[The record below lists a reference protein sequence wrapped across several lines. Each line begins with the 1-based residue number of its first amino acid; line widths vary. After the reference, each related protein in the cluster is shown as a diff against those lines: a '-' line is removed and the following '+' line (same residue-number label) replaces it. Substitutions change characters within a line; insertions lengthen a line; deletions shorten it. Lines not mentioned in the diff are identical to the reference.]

1 MWIINGHVPG
11 LGNIDWQH
19 SEVNWDKEEGVKV
32 ILTFSYF
39 MGQYNR
45 SQTIKKVERSLEV
58 NEIPWITTGQ
68 KEWVFD
74 LDKLK
79 ESFPNLS
86 VMEWFKGKVYLE
98 PEFESKKSNI
108 KTFYDS
114 ILSFYITP
122 EDLKGYDILIEPP
135 IEINESL
142 ERFKRDY
149 PDPTK
154 VAFIMMQFGKTNAH
168 QEIVKAIR
176 KVLISHGIEGVRAD
190 DLWYHD
196 DLFSNVMTY
205 MYGCGMGIAVF
216 ERIEEDE
223 FNPNVSLEVGYMF
236 ALKKPVC
243 LLKDKTQKTL
253 HSDLVS
259 KLYKSFDPQDPINS
273 IPIEISKWLK
283 DKQIIESL

>member
-1 MWIINGHVPG
+1 MWIINGYV
-11 LGNIDWQH
+11 LGHGDINWQH
-19 SEVNWDKEEGVKV
+19 GEVNWDNEEGLKI
-32 ILTFSYF
+32 ILTISDF

-45 SQTIKKVERSLEV
+45 SQTIKKVERSLK
-58 NEIPWITTGQ
+58 NDIPWITTGR

-79 ESFPNLS
+79 EAFPDLS
-86 VMEWFKGKVYLE
+86 VIEWFKGKVYIE
-98 PEFESKKSNI
+98 PEFESKKGRI
-108 KTFYDS
+108 KTFYES

-122 EDLKGYDILIEPP
+122 EDLRGCDILIEPP

-154 VAFIMMQFGKTNAH
+154 VAFIMMQFGKTDAH
-168 QEIVKAIR
+168 EEIVKAIR
-176 KVLISHGIEGVRAD
+176 NVLSSHGIEGVRAD
-190 DLWYHD
+190 DREYHD
-196 DLFSNVMTY
+196 DLFPNVTTY
-205 MYGCGMGIAVF
+205 MYGCGVGIAVF

-243 LLKDKTQKTL
+243 LLKDKTLKTL
-253 HSDLVS
+253 HADLVG
-259 KLYKSFDPQDPINS
+259 KLYKSFDPQDPANS
-273 IPIEISKWLK
+273 IPIELSKWLN
-283 DKQIIESL
+283 DKQII